1 MYLRFFGLNEK
12 PFAITPDPRYL
23 YLSERHAEALAHL
36 LYGVNEAGGFIQLTG
51 EVGTGKTTVV
61 RTLLSRVPHHAD
73 VAVILN
79 PRVTPVEFLLTIC
92 EELGLGIADADRES
106 IKHVVDALNRRLLSA
121 HAEGRRIIVIVDE
134 AQNLS
139 AEVLEQVR
147 LLTNL
152 ETPTQKL
159 LQIILIGQPE
169 LRELLDRTE
178 LRQLAQRITGRY
190 HLEPLSREETLGY
203 IRHRLR
209 VAGAAEDIFTP
220 AALAEVHR
228 VAAGVPRVINV
239 TCDRALLGAYTR
251 ETRKVTPSLVRLAA
265 GEVYG
270 RRFVPPWVGWLAGAS
285 GLVGIAGA
293 ALVGWQLWQKQIS
306 PLHASRDRAAHVVVP
321 DSSATDAP
329 LAAIAQPTGSPP
341 SATPAASPAARPSTR
356 LSSGSPAVPV
366 ATSINALLA
375 ANSVNTTDAE
385 AFRRLLSL
393 WGTAMADDKDP
404 CGQAAKAGL
413 SCLEQ
418 RGSWAQVKA
427 LNRPAILTLTD
438 DRGQR
443 HRVVLSALDDKFA
456 TLNLG
461 EHNERVPLDELSRDW
476 FGDFTVVWKP
486 KMSTTRNSSL
496 PCRTSSASIASMS
509 TASPDYKRRSYSTP
523 PWLSQVRPYCCP
535 TRRAAAEVLMS
546 FILDALKKS
555 EIERQRQ
562 SVPGLIDTR
571 PSLRRR
577 RMPLWV
583 AALCTLLAVNL
594 MALTYVV
601 LRKSAAPIVLTS
613 RPADAPQARVAAPE
627 ARPFSPLDGAPQ
639 YAPEIPVTPP
649 PDATPVAPPADGT
662 LIEARP
668 AHTAP
673 AADSGADALPHPDPQ
688 LTDAEANAETD
699 EVLPT
704 ISEISLSGT
713 QALPELHLD
722 VHVYATKPADRF
734 VYINNRKYHEGA
746 KLEEGP
752 TVERIRRD
760 GVVLND
766 QGIRFL
772 LPRQP

>member
-36 LYGVNEAGGFIQLTG
+36 LYGINESGGFIQLTG

-92 EELGLGIADADRES
+92 EELGLGIADADRDS
-106 IKHVVDALNRRLLSA
+106 VKQMVDALNRRLLSA

-169 LRELLDRTE
+169 LRELLDRTD

-190 HLEPLSREETLGY
+190 HLEPLSKEETLGY
-203 IRHRLR
+203 VRHRLR

-228 VAAGVPRVINV
+228 LAAGIPRVINV
-239 TCDRALLGAYTR
+239 TCDRALLGAYTE
-251 ETRKVTPSLVRLAA
+251 ETRKVTSSLVRRAA

-270 RRFVPPWVGWLAGAS
+270 RRFVPLWLGWVAGAL

-293 ALVGWQLWQKQIS
+293 AFVGWQMWQRQIS
-306 PLHASRDRAAHVVVP
+306 PLHASRTRAHAAAPGNSAAGAALPVTAQSP
-321 DSSATDAP
+321 APSSSAALPGSAPGAPSAVPGAATAAAPSRGPAPAP
-329 LAAIAQPTGSPP
+329 LAP
-341 SATPAASPAARPSTR
+341 
-356 LSSGSPAVPV
+356 
-366 ATSINALLA
+366 SINALLA
-375 ANSVNTTDAE
+375 ANSADTTDAA

-413 SCLEQ
+413 SCLDQ

-443 HRVVLSALDDKFA
+443 HRAVLSALDDHFA

-461 EHNERVPLDELSRDW
+461 EHDSRVPLDELSKDW
-476 FGDFTVVWKP
+476 FGEFTVVWKP
-486 KMSTTRNSSL
+486 KTARTRLLSL
-496 PCRTSSASIASMS
+496 GMKGEEVRWL
-509 TASPDYKRRSYSTP
+509 RRS
-523 PWLSQVRPYCCP
+523 LNALQG
-535 TRRAAAEVLMS
+535 AASDPETGDVYDESLAIAVQN
-546 FILDALKKS
+546 F
-555 EIERQRQ
+555 QREHRLNADGIA
-562 SVPGLIDTR
+562 GLQTQ
-571 PSLRRR
+571 
-577 RMPLWV
+577 
-583 AALCTLLAVNL
+583 
-594 MALTYVV
+594 VV
-601 LRKSAAPIVLTS
+601 LDTALAEPG
-613 RPADAPQARVAAPE
+613 
-627 ARPFSPLDGAPQ
+627 SPL
-639 YAPEIPVTPP
+639 
-649 PDATPVAPPADGT
+649 
-662 LIEARP
+662 
-668 AHTAP
+668 
-673 AADSGADALPHPDPQ
+673 
-688 LTDAEANAETD
+688 
-699 EVLPT
+699 
-704 ISEISLSGT
+704 
-713 QALPELHLD
+713 
-722 VHVYATKPADRF
+722 
-734 VYINNRKYHEGA
+734 
-746 KLEEGP
+746 
-752 TVERIRRD
+752 
-760 GVVLND
+760 
-766 QGIRFL
+766 L
-772 LPRQP
+772 LPSAPRGS